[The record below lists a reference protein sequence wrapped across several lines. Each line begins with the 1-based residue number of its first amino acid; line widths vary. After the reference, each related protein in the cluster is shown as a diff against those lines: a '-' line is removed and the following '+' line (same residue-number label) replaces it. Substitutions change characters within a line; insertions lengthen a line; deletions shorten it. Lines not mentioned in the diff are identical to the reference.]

1 MNSDVPI
8 GCSGIACG
16 FGAFGDEVNCDTGS
30 GSCWT
35 AFMGEAETSRF
46 HDAALQAATSEI
58 KAILDRIPPDP
69 KGRKLSFV
77 HTEDGTILAWVN
89 HGAPSH
95 PDTVTLHSGRDKVR
109 KALKLKARKTKE

>member
-1 MNSDVPI
+1 MNSEVPG

-35 AFMGEAETSRF
+35 ALMCEAETSRF
-46 HDAALQAATSEI
+46 HDAVLQTATKEI
-58 KAILDRIPPDP
+58 KAILERIPADP

-77 HTEDGTILAWVN
+77 HTEDGTMLAWVN
-89 HGAPSH
+89 HGKPSR

-109 KALKLKARKTKE
+109 KALRLKVRNAKK

>member
-1 MNSDVPI
+1 MNSEIP
-8 GCSGIACG
+8 GECSGLACG

-35 AFMGEAETSRF
+35 AMMAEAEDTMF
-46 HDAALQAATSEI
+46 HDKTVQEDTRQIREI
-58 KAILDRIPPDP
+58 IDRIPADP

-89 HGAPSH
+89 HGNPF
-95 PDTVTLHSGRDKVR
+95 PEGTVTLESGRDNVR
-109 KALKLKARKTKE
+109 KALKLKVTKAE